1 MKTNNLYNQI
11 TNEIVKQLEAGIVP
25 WQKPSRL

>member
-25 WQKPSRL
+25 WQKPW